1 MSSKFCN
8 NMTLSNI
15 TIANVFVLFISTP
28 GWYTAHFMHTTFT
41 GERLVLMLVNFH
53 IYNIYVTPRTYS
65 YLSLI
70 LLKPLSK
77 NRTLWYS
84 TLKKVHILFL
94 VIVFFSTD
102 VSEQN
107 IDNWQRCRLLIDII
121 CLQNNIQ
128 GDQIIYKMHT
138 LAIVLNNTV

>member
-1 MSSKFCN
+1 MQTSSFFLL
-8 NMTLSNI
+8 TL
-15 TIANVFVLFISTP
+15 ISTP

-94 VIVFFSTD
+94 VIAFFSTD